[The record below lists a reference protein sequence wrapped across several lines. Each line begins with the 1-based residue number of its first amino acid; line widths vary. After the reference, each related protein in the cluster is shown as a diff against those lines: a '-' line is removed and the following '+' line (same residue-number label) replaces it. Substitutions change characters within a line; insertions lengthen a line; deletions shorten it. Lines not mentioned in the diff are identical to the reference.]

1 MVLSSSALRKFFAKY
16 SPDLV
21 AIQELLTLEDV
32 EKIANLLGDHDAV
45 YFSEL
50 GKLIVDPDATLFY
63 RKSLFEVSDS
73 DIFWLSP
80 TPDVPFSTGFANSGL
95 QLPRMFVSAI
105 LTHIP
110 SSQQV

>member
-1 MVLSSSALRKFFAKY
+1 MVLALFTLRKFFAKY
-16 SPDLV
+16 DPDLV
-21 AIQELLTLEDV
+21 AIQELLTLGEV
-32 EKIANLLGDHDAV
+32 ERIANLLGDHDAV

-50 GKLIVDPDATLFY
+50 GKLIADPDAALFY
-63 RKSLFEVSDS
+63 RKSLFQVNDT
-73 DIFWLSP
+73 DVFWLSP